1 MRVVHSWRPNQ
12 HESFFFISAGPFSQA
27 PYRWGRECRR
37 TCRSRGTPCTGRLGR
52 PAAFAS
58 DAVLDNNGASSPP
71 AESTTSPAW
80 FKLRHYPDVR
90 ATGALRYDGRG
101 FSSPSPS
108 TVSITRGRATVE
120 RGRLVPRSRRSIV
133 SRRSPPRGR
142 ATPAV
147 RRLRAHVRRRSL
159 TRLRAPQVR
168 PGADHA

>member
-71 AESTTSPAW
+71 AESTTSPGW

-108 TVSITRGRATVE
+108 TVSITLAGGRRWSAAVSY
-120 RGRLVPRSRRSIV
+120 GAPVARSSV
-133 SRRSPPRGR
+133 
-142 ATPAV
+142 AVV
-147 RRLRAHVRRRSL
+147 RREVEKLL
-159 TRLRAPQVR
+159 TLDGFAL
-168 PGADHA
+168 AYA